1 LAVNRNKTIKIKA
14 LDMYV
19 QSFFCKK
26 NCAKLAF
33 NANFFPY
40 WAYFK
45 TSLIFCAHS
54 RGCGV
59 LPYEL
64 DCQ

>member
-1 LAVNRNKTIKIKA
+1 
-14 LDMYV
+14 MYV